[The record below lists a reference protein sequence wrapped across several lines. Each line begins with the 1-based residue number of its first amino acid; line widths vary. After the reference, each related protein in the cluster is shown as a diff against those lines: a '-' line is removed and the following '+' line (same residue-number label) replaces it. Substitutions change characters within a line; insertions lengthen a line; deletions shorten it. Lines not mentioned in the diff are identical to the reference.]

1 MSDIT
6 LPRPSQIKNLL
17 APSDNGDAVNYGLIR
32 RDYPPITPHFNIAGE
47 MDVHVIENESLRVTQ
62 SITAS
67 ITHPISGDGVTTFT
81 IEGVNFS
88 PRLPASIGQTVVITQ
103 VSSTIVDVSF
113 IIPPL
118 MAAIGTQA
126 FQIRYFADYRANGID
141 QTESGTSFNNQITI
155 NPDWY
160 AGPLATQPTMV
171 SQLTRIGALVNGS
184 GMTFNPPSGQI
195 PYIFWPTSRISSIS
209 PGLRPS
215 ASSLSYYQPFRIDV
229 MGRRRGSQDYAGDV
243 VDGDHTLFRLDGMT
257 GAGVPLPFYYRG

>member
-32 RDYPPITPHFNIAGE
+32 ADYPPVTPHFNLSGE
-47 MDVHVIENESLRVTQ
+47 MAVHVIENEPHNVSQT
-62 SITAS
+62 ITAG
-67 ITHPISGDGVTTFT
+67 ITHGISGDGVASFVINGIT
-81 IEGVNFS
+81 FS
-88 PRLPASIGQTVVITQ
+88 PRLPTITPTITQ
-103 VSSTIVDVSF
+103 VSADSVRIEFTI
-113 IIPPL
+113 PAL
-118 MAAIGTQA
+118 MASIGTQA
-126 FQIRYFADYRANGID
+126 FQLRYTATYRINGID
-141 QTESGTSFNNQITI
+141 MTESGTSFNNQITI

-209 PGLRPS
+209 PGLRQVLHLYLTINHS
-215 ASSLSYYQPFRIDV
+215 EL
-229 MGRRRGSQDYAGDV
+229 M
-243 VDGDHTLFRLDGMT
+243 
-257 GAGVPLPFYYRG
+257 